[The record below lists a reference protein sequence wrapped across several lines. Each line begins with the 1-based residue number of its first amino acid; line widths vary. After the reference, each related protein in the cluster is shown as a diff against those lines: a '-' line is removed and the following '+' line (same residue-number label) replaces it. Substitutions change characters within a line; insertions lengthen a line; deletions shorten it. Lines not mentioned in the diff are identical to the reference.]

1 MNLSNG
7 RVPWAWVAVGLI
19 VLTVPTLAR
28 AHAQLVRSTPAIRG
42 VLTAAPDRVQLWFNE
57 NLEPAFA
64 RVSVWSA
71 GGGVQVDRGDAA
83 VAWDDP
89 KQLSV
94 GLKPLTPGHY
104 TVKYRVLSVDGHVVE
119 REFPFTLRAP

>member
-1 MNLSNG
+1 MNRSNG
-7 RVPWAWVAVGLI
+7 RVPWAWFVVGLI

-28 AHAQLVRSTPAIRG
+28 AHAQLVRSTPAARG
-42 VLTAAPDRVQLWFNE
+42 VVTAAPDRVQLWFNE

-64 RVSVWSA
+64 RVSVWGA
-71 GGGVQVDRGDAA
+71 DGAQVDRGDAA
-83 VAWDDP
+83 VALDDP
-89 KQLSV
+89 KHLSV
-94 GLKPLTPGHY
+94 GLQPLTPGHY

>member
-1 MNLSNG
+1 MNRSNG

-19 VLTVPTLAR
+19 VLSVPTLAR
-28 AHAQLVRSTPAIRG
+28 AHAQLVRSTPTIRG

-71 GGGVQVDRGDAA
+71 DGAQVDRGDAA
-83 VAWDDP
+83 VARDDP

-94 GLKPLTPGHY
+94 GLKALTPGHY